1 MADIEKL
8 AVEVSKLSALLND
21 KHPQLMSWRWYV
33 EHQCMVVVRLM
44 EENHF
49 LDGEANTDEEME

>member
-1 MADIEKL
+1 MNDL
-8 AVEVSKLSALLND
+8 DKLSTEVAKLYALLND